1 MSCGAWSTNDFER
14 GGISPDAR
22 RLIADAEPAAER
34 GPGGNRESKEENR
47 HAFKSFVKRCCRRWP
62 GSLRAFWR
70 PAPRSPRTSTRRV
83 RSNSSCRGDRA
94 AAPTRSRASS
104 ASCSR
109 RDLKVSLPVINV
121 PGATGQTGHAKLL
134 SGNADGYTIEIMTGD
149 TFALLAQPNATLK
162 LADFIP
168 LGILIQQASGFFVA
182 ENAPFKTWADVEA
195 AAQHAHAQGR
205 DHRIRESRR
214 PDRRYF
220 AARGMKLSPV
230 PYAKPSER
238 YTSII
243 GGHADLL
250 YEQAGDVRSFV
261 DSKQIRPVIFF
272 YGSKVGAFPDIP
284 NSTSLGHNITLAQ
297 FRVVLAKAG
306 TDPAK
311 VKLLAD
317 AIARA
322 AQTADFKAYLKEQYA
337 DDASFVPADKVKPY
351 MEKWLDEAHH
361 LMAAIPA
368 PAKK

>member
-1 MSCGAWSTNDFER
+1 MRSTIREAL
-14 GGISPDAR
+14 SPA
-22 RLIADAEPAAER
+22 LAALAACLLVAGPALAQDKYPSRPIEFVVPW
-34 GPGGNRESKEENR
+34 GPGGGADQVARKLGQLLE
-47 HAFKSFVKRCCRRWP
+47 
-62 GSLRAFWR
+62 G
-70 PAPRSPRTSTRRV
+70 
-83 RSNSSCRGDRA
+83 
-94 AAPTRSRASS
+94 
-104 ASCSR
+104 
-109 RDLKVSLPVINV
+109 DLKVSIPVINV

-134 SGNADGYTIEIMTGD
+134 SGNADGYTMEIMTGD
-149 TFALLAQPNATLK
+149 TFALLAQPNASLK

-182 ENAPFKTWADVEA
+182 ESGPLKTWADVEA
-195 AAQHAHAQGR
+195 AAHTRTLKVAITGF
-205 DHRIRESRR
+205 ES
-214 PDRRYF
+214 PDDLTVAYF
-220 AARGMKLSPV
+220 TARGMKLSPV

-272 YGSKVGAFPDIP
+272 YGSKVDAFPNVP

-297 FRVVLAKAG
+297 FRVVLVKAG
-306 TDPAK
+306 TDPAR
-311 VKLLAD
+311 VKLLSD

-322 AQTADFKAYLKEQYA
+322 AQTAEFKAYLKDQYA

-351 MEKWLDEAHH
+351 MQKWLDEAHH

-368 PAKK
+368 PSKK